1 MFTSAIS
8 GFIVQSDA
16 LFFKHE
22 LIAVCSR
29 KFYLRSFF
37 DTFIKLC
44 SVASTVR
51 IGLNMA
57 HKDIYYSDK
66 YTDDKYE
73 YRYICGA
80 HGRVTVVSIFVN
92 ERVLLY
98 ILRISYVNNIR
109 LSVSAAFACVYVNLA
124 T

>member
-16 LFFKHE
+16 LFFKRE

-44 SVASTVR
+44 LVATVR

-80 HGRVTVVSIFVN
+80 HVRVTFVSIFVN

-109 LSVSAAFACVYVNLA
+109 LSVTAAFACVYVNLA